1 MKKNQPTTKKIN
13 LQTIINI
20 LFAIIICLLFCKI
33 WHSEQQ
39 IHTTLESLSKE
50 ANHSRHL
57 EIDLRNRGIING
69 ELSID
74 KRKPYSLEQMIEFE
88 ESNKKA
94 NSSSSN

>member
-1 MKKNQPTTKKIN
+1 MKKNQPTTQKIN
-13 LQTIINI
+13 TQTIINI
-20 LFAIIICLLFCKI
+20 LFVVVIFLLCFKI

-39 IHTTLESLSKE
+39 IHKSLESLSKE

-88 ESNKKA
+88 ESNKT
-94 NSSSSN
+94 SSN